1 MGAAQDTSVKNGKK
15 SQFFI
20 AFAFGYFYVMY
31 LDLKTLVHYHH
42 NNFRMRLTMDRAISI
57 LSLIVAILALA
68 TPILYRIQDA
78 MKSYPKR
85 PHIFK
90 RNFSKFKIIDGD
102 TLDGVDDFMSFIQ
115 SITEFEKF
123 SINLV
128 INIGKFIDVS
138 EMSHSMTADS
148 FSIWIPFEDSGD
160 IKEPCLSS
168 CSIYTF
174 VVKSGDSPHCL
185 YYSHGYWYL
194 KGHFTLLPGGVGQ
207 GCTTIPLSA
216 N

>member
-1 MGAAQDTSVKNGKK
+1 
-15 SQFFI
+15 
-20 AFAFGYFYVMY
+20 
-31 LDLKTLVHYHH
+31 
-42 NNFRMRLTMDRAISI
+42 MDRAISI

-90 RNFSKFKIIDGD
+90 RNLSKFKVIDGD

-128 INIGKFIDVS
+128 INIGKFIEVS
-138 EMSHSMTADS
+138 EMSNSMTAES
-148 FSIWIPFEDSGD
+148 FSI
-160 IKEPCLSS
+160 
-168 CSIYTF
+168 
-174 VVKSGDSPHCL
+174 
-185 YYSHGYWYL
+185 
-194 KGHFTLLPGGVGQ
+194 
-207 GCTTIPLSA
+207 
-216 N
+216 